1 MPWARVGVMDW
12 SAERISDLTRLW
24 REGLTAAEIGRRL
37 GVSKSA
43 VVGKAHRLR
52 LDPRPSPIKR
62 IVHRSSLKLHPW
74 ALPATPN
81 VKRPTPPNGASA
93 PDAVRDP
100 LNPRAAVRRAKRE
113 DYAGRG
119 LSKATCAWPIGDPR
133 EAEFRSCDRRAIR
146 GKPYCAA
153 HCATAYVIARPKAP

>member
-1 MPWARVGVMDW
+1 MGW
-12 SAERISDLTRLW
+12 SPEQMSDLSRMW

-43 VVGKAHRLR
+43 VVGKVHRLR

-62 IVHRSSLKLHPW
+62 ITHRSSLKPHPW
-74 ALPATPN
+74 AAATSQ
-81 VKRPTPPNGASA
+81 VKRPTPSNGASA
-93 PDAVRDP
+93 PDLGRDP
-100 LNPRAAVRRAKRE
+100 LNPRATVRRAQRE

-119 LSKATCAWPIGDPR
+119 LGKATCAWPIGDPR
-133 EAEFRSCDRRAIR
+133 KAEFRSCDRRAVR
-146 GKPYCAA
+146 GKPYCAD